1 MKAMANSAVLRQKAR
16 ARRGKQRTQIWLIAG
31 VTLVAV
37 LVVGG
42 LITLSQPDLSTVVS
56 ADYTGLAQQID
67 DSGAAGFA
75 IGSPDAPVTLVEYSD
90 FSCTHCHD
98 LVPTIHRLIEGYVRA
113 GTLKIVY
120 KPISFVNP
128 PYSGEAASAAICAA
142 DQDRFWEMHDAIW
155 AIYEQSGP
163 QAYGKGLL
171 AAQANRI
178 GLDADQFRQCY
189 SSSETAQALQTVLDE
204 AQVMGVQGTPSLFL
218 NGQAVPY
225 SGPEET
231 YVQLKE
237 AINTVLKEQP

>member
-1 MKAMANSAVLRQKAR
+1 MKAMANSAVLRQKTR

-37 LVVGG
+37 LVVGE
-42 LITLSQPDLSTVVS
+42 LIALSQPDVSTVVS
-56 ADYTGLAQQID
+56 ADYTGLAQQMD

-98 LVPTIHRLIEGYVRA
+98 LVPTIHRLIEEYVRA

-128 PYSGEAASAAICAA
+128 PYSGEAASAAVCAA
-142 DQDRFWEMHDAIW
+142 EQGRFWEMHDTIW

-163 QAYGKGLL
+163 QAYGKRLL
-171 AAQANRI
+171 AEQANRI
-178 GLDADQFRQCY
+178 GLDVDQFRQCY
-189 SSSETAQALQTVLDE
+189 ASAETADAVQSVLDE
-204 AQVMGVQGTPSLFL
+204 AQVMGVQGTPTLFL

-225 SGPEET
+225 SGPEDT
-231 YVQLKE
+231 YVRLNE
-237 AINTVLKEQP
+237 AIEAVLAD